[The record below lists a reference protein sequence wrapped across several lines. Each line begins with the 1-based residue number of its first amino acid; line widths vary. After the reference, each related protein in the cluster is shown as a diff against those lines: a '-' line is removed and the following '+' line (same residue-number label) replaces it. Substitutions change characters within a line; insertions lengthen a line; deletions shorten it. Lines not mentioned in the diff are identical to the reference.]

1 MSKVLMIAAAWGV
14 LSTAAVVQ
22 AADAVAAAP
31 EIHRVVV
38 DNPHVRILETRF
50 VARHTVS
57 AHAHPPRV
65 VVVLSPS
72 RVRIKTADGKTEI
85 VDRKAGEVYWAEPT
99 EHSMEAII
107 GEVHE
112 IETELKQPPP
122 PSPPH
127 SARDVP
133 DLFPDLARIVF
144 ENSRVRVIDLR
155 GEAGQKFPFHFH
167 PARVMVRLEAARL
180 LANMD
185 SPEKRHVTD
194 FRPGDASWA
203 DPVEHADMVLLGEF
217 HMISIEM
224 KSR

>member
-1 MSKVLMIAAAWGV
+1 MPKMLVIAVAWGV
-14 LSTAAVVQ
+14 LSAAAMVK

-50 VARHTVS
+50 VPGHT
-57 AHAHPPRV
+57 APTHAHPARI

-72 RVRIKTADGKTEI
+72 RSRIKTAEGTTKI
-85 VDRKAGEVYWAEPT
+85 VDRKAGEVYWDEPT

-127 SARDVP
+127 TARDVP

-155 GEAGQKFPFHFH
+155 GQAGQRFPFHFH
-167 PARVMVRLEAARL
+167 PARVMVRLGAGRL

-194 FRPGDASWA
+194 FRLGDASWA
-203 DPVEHADMVLLGEF
+203 DAVEHADMVLLGEF
-217 HMISIEM
+217 HTISIEM